1 MRRVRAAVAPL
12 VIGLVVLAGAV
23 ACGSDEA
30 AEVAADGAARSSSG
44 TVDATPSGTT
54 GGTVVGTVPDT
65 DPGGTALGAPPG
77 DEAPTSAAP
86 VPTAPPPPRSGPD
99 PGPAPPPA
107 PDPDPGSGSGSGS
120 GCGIAQDGFAAV
132 GGGRRVLVRA
142 SEAST
147 RRPAVVVLHGY
158 TGVPERIEAT
168 SGWTPFALAQGAVV
182 AYPEGTAVG
191 AGGFGWNTGS
201 GRFSTA
207 GVDDA
212 AYLATVVDHLVA
224 TACVDP
230 TRILLT
236 GESNGGAMTVIA
248 ACSPATRDRFA
259 AFAPV
264 IPAVDQ
270 GVLDR
275 CGVGPPVSLTAL
287 AGRLDRVIP
296 YDGVYPPGQLP
307 LLAQETWFLRLA
319 ALRNGCAAEA
329 VREPVDGG
337 EAIRAVGCPL
347 TPVLIAVDDGT
358 HTWPGGP
365 SGTGSQDPGRFPAT
379 AYLWSVFA
387 ST

>member
-1 MRRVRAAVAPL
+1 MSRVRVAVAPL
-12 VIGLVVLAGAV
+12 VLGLVVLAGAV
-23 ACGSDEA
+23 ACRSDEGA
-30 AEVAADGAARSSSG
+30 GVAADVAAGSVPGTVDEMPGGTTSG
-44 TVDATPSGTT
+44 TVADAAPG
-54 GGTVVGTVPDT
+54 T
-65 DPGGTALGAPPG
+65 DPGGTTLVAPPVDG
-77 DEAPTSAAP
+77 ATTI
-86 VPTAPPPPRSGPD
+86 VPPPPTARPSEPD
-99 PGPAPPPA
+99 PAPAPPP
-107 PDPDPGSGSGSGS
+107 
-120 GCGIAQDGFAAV
+120 GCGAAQNGFAAV

-142 SEAST
+142 PDTST

-158 TGVPERIEAT
+158 TGVPEGIEAT
-168 SGWTPFALAQGAVV
+168 SGWTPFALERGAVV

-212 AYLATVVDHLVA
+212 AYLASVIDHLVA

-230 TRILLT
+230 TRILIT

-248 ACSPATRDRFA
+248 ACSPATNARFA

-275 CGVGPPVSLTAL
+275 CGDGPPVSLTVL

-296 YDGVYPPGQLP
+296 YDGVYPAGQLP

-319 ALRNGCAAEA
+319 AMRNGCGAEA
-329 VREPVDGG
+329 VRQPVDGG
-337 EAIRAVGCPL
+337 EAIRAVGCPQ
-347 TPVLIAVDDGT
+347 TPLLVAIDDGT

-365 SGTGSQDPGRFPAT
+365 SGTGSQNPGRFGAT
-379 AYLWSVFA
+379 AYLWSMFVA
-387 ST
+387 T